1 MTQEQLRGKT
11 SIVLD
16 TDLSARK
23 LRELIKHGA
32 EEDILDYKLLYDLS
46 SQRHKVELVCDLV
59 SMANTHGGYIVLG
72 VGNSEEVGRLYTP
85 VGLSNESLRELDI
98 TKIHDLV
105 ATYVTSRLHI
115 LLQVHSLPELD
126 GKTFVLLY
134 VAQGDDLPVIFAKD
148 GQYHEDGRSRTKFH
162 CGEIFVRRGVASV
175 RADQNDMR
183 QIVSHIRRR
192 EKEKWTEEMLGL
204 EDFKKRAD
212 ALLEIVSGNEG
223 TYLQRLGGPSFDE
236 KMFYVDDVA
245 FERHVVDLLEAG
257 KTTSLTRY
265 LKEAWPLFAEH
276 VRENIS
282 SEDDQ
287 LQRAKDNKLLPILD
301 SLAVI
306 SAVAVRYDQQELFSE
321 ATDTLYEVF
330 HEAASLEYATPSN
343 HEVHFG
349 ASWVWKEIVA
359 RIYALGALLV
369 KCERFSW
376 IPTLVLKRVDIPQRV
391 SHFWTLFA
399 GIMLSRERRL
409 DRPSLCPLGI
419 SFVKENNLF
428 SQLFRQN
435 EDNIIACTCQFDFL
449 QAIHFLHR
457 GEEPY
462 PSFGIYYNYRTEPIV
477 SKLVRDTPARESLSG
492 ISDQALA
499 QMIDML
505 DKKAATNPSFFLIG
519 AWDHQEWEDPAIS
532 KFLETHLPATRA

>member
-23 LRELIKHGA
+23 LRELIKRGA

-72 VGNSEEVGRLYTP
+72 VGESEEGGELFTP

-105 ATYVTSRLHI
+105 ATYVTPRLHI
-115 LLQVHSLPELD
+115 LLQAHSLPELD
-126 GKTFVLLY
+126 GKTFVLLH

-148 GQYHEDGRSRTKFH
+148 GQYHEDGQSRAKFR

-183 QIVSHIRRR
+183 RIVSLIRQR
-192 EKEKWTEEMLGL
+192 EKGKWTEEILAL
-204 EDFKKRAD
+204 ADFKKRAD

-223 TYLQRLGGPSFDE
+223 AYLQRHGPSFDE

-265 LKEAWPLFAEH
+265 LREAWPLFAEH

-287 LQRAKDNKLLPILD
+287 LQRVKDNRLLPILD

-306 SAVAVRYDQQELFSE
+306 SAVAVRYDQQGLFSE
-321 ATDTLYEVF
+321 AIDTLYEVF

-376 IPTLVLKRVDIPQRV
+376 MPTLTLRRANLHYRVNE
-391 SHFWTLFA
+391 FWTLFA
-399 GIMLSRERRL
+399 GVMLSQERRL
-409 DRPSLCPLGI
+409 DKPSLCPLGI
-419 SFVKENNLF
+419 SFIKENTLF

-435 EDNIIACTCQFDFL
+435 EDNIIAYTCQFDFL
-449 QAIHFLHR
+449 QAIHILHQS
-457 GEEPY
+457 EEPY
-462 PSFGIYYNYRTEPIV
+462 PSFGTYYNYRTVPII
-477 SKLVRDTPARESLSG
+477 SELVRDTPARKSLCG
-492 ISDQALA
+492 ISDQDLA
-499 QMIDML
+499 RMIDVL
-505 DKKAATNPSFFLIG
+505 DEKAATSFFRFA
-519 AWDHQEWEDPAIS
+519 AWDRRGWGDPAIS
-532 KFLETHLPATRA
+532 EFLEKHLPATRA